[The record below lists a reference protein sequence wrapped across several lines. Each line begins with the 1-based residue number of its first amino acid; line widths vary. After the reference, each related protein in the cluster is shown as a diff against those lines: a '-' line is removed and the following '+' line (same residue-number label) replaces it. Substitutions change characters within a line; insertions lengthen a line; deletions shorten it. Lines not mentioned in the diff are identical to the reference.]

1 MKKITVLYLILLFIL
16 MVLPIKRVSAEYCAT
31 PAPYVPQK
39 CYDTVTSEGP
49 VGEDSQYYYIQKT
62 TKQVE
67 VPCSGESTDRFLYQ
81 AQVDSYNA
89 CLKRNV
95 LKNTDNEP
103 FKSSIKSD
111 ENTLIDRNKMCNNS
125 FAINSI
131 YNQVLGKCSCKDG
144 YVTEFSNYS
153 SPDFYDSIGPNMMNN
168 DLICITKEE
177 EQAVAE
183 SILKKNLPRDQ
194 KLYPDAG
201 LTGLE
206 KTSEEVSIKMKKSGS
221 YLAYQK
227 IKPLTANQII
237 KNINIIGNKQGSTLQ
252 DMQDYIDF
260 LSKYQTIPKLTT
272 KEYPAYPVS
281 ELVKKIKT
289 HYPAYENQKD
299 DIIIEIFT
307 NSYPFLKDRV
317 NFKTTNV
324 PTKENITSTLS
335 KEITQPSVNTE
346 TTNITIQSN
355 KEPVKE
361 LKWYQKIFNWFMS
374 K

>member
-1 MKKITVLYLILLFIL
+1 MRKIQVLYFILLFLLI
-16 MVLPIKRVSAEYCAT
+16 VLPIKKIKAEYCAT
-31 PAPYVPQK
+31 PTPYIPQK

-67 VPCSGESTDRFLYQ
+67 VPCFGESTDRFLYQ

-89 CLKRNV
+89 CLKRNASASTENESFKS
-95 LKNTDNEP
+95 LIDSSKNT
-103 FKSSIKSD
+103 
-111 ENTLIDRNKMCNNS
+111 LVDRNKMCNDS

-131 YNQVLGKCSCKDG
+131 YNQSLGKCSCKDG

-153 SPDFYDSIGPNMMNN
+153 SPNFYDSISLNMINN

-177 EQAVAE
+177 EQAVTE

-206 KTSEEVSIKMKKSGS
+206 KTPEEVSSKMKKSGS

-237 KNINIIGNKQGSTLQ
+237 KNINIIGNRQGSTLQ

-272 KEYPAYPVS
+272 KEYPAYSVS
-281 ELVKKIKT
+281 ELIKKIKA

-317 NFKTTNV
+317 NIVTPISTH
-324 PTKENITSTLS
+324 KENDKNSKDSLLKEENVINNKISVPST
-335 KEITQPSVNTE
+335 T
-346 TTNITIQSN
+346 
-355 KEPVKE
+355 EPVKE
-361 LKWYQKIFNWFMS
+361 LKWYQKIINWFKS